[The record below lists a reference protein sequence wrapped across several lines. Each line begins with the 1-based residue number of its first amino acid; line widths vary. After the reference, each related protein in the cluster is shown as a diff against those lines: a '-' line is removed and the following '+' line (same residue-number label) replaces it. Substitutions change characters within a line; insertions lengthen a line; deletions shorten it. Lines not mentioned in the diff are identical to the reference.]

1 MLPDEGRMP
10 EHEDARDATQNVYRL
25 SGPRIDD
32 YPRCLTERLGLW
44 EQQRPEQIFLAQRGE
59 DRRGWLS
66 LTYAQALP
74 LVRRLA
80 QALLDQGLTPE
91 RPLMVLSGND
101 LHHAL
106 LACAAMHVGIPYVP
120 VSPSYSLLSS
130 DFAKLR
136 HVRDLVTPGMI
147 FVDDEARFATA
158 LAAIADEAVIVSSR
172 PAGRAL
178 AFDALAETPVVG
190 DGVERAH
197 ARVTPDTIAKLL
209 FTSGSTG
216 MPKAVIN
223 TQRMLCSNQ
232 EMLLLRLPF
241 LRDNVPVLVDWL
253 PWHHTF
259 GGNTILG
266 MTLHNGGSLYIDDG
280 NPTPEGVQ
288 RTVENLLEV
297 SPTFYCNVPKGF
309 EVLVDHLNG
318 NERLRRAF
326 FKQLKMMHFGGA
338 VLPTH
343 VGDAL
348 DALSRCEKGEATP
361 MLTGLGSTE
370 ACLAFCTDQ
379 PERVAGLIGAP
390 VPGLDVKLVRAGN
403 KWEARLKGLNI
414 TPGYW
419 RDPERTAEAFDE
431 EGYLCTG
438 DAMRLIDPDHPDK
451 GLLFDGRLSENF
463 KLLTGT
469 WVNVG
474 TLRLGL
480 IEEFAPVAQDVVLV
494 GEGQDYLT
502 GLVVLNAA
510 GCVQQLGGR
519 AEKPLE
525 ELAHDE
531 ALRAFLAERLAAHRR
546 GKSSS
551 TRVERL
557 LVLDT
562 PLSLDK
568 GEVTDK
574 GSVNQR
580 LVREGYAS
588 RVDALYATPPPA
600 EVITPREDEPPRA

>member
-1 MLPDEGRMP
+1 MSPDEGRMP
-10 EHEDARDATQNVYRL
+10 EHEDARDATENVYRL

-32 YPRCLTERLGLW
+32 YPRCLTERLGIW
-44 EQQRPEQIFLAQRGE
+44 ELQRPEQVFLAQRGK
-59 DRRGWLS
+59 DRRGWRT

-74 LVRRLA
+74 LVRSLA

-101 LHHAL
+101 LNHAL

-120 VSPSYSLLSS
+120 VSPSYSLLSG
-130 DFAKLR
+130 DFIKLR

-147 FVDDEARFATA
+147 FVDDEARFAKA
-158 LAAIADEAVIVSSR
+158 LAAIADEAVIVSSK
-172 PAGRAL
+172 PDERAL
-178 AFDALAETPVVG
+178 AFDALAETPTVG

-223 TQRMLCSNQ
+223 TQRMMCSNQ

-241 LRDNVPVLVDWL
+241 LGEGAPVLVDWL

-266 MTLHNGGSLYIDDG
+266 MTIHNGGSLYIDDG
-280 NPTPEGVQ
+280 SPTPEGVR

-309 EVLVDHLNG
+309 EALVDHLQG
-318 NERLRRAF
+318 NDQLRRSF
-326 FKQLKMMHFGGA
+326 FKRLKMMHFGGA

-343 VGDAL
+343 VGEAL
-348 DALSRCEKGEATP
+348 DTLSQRETGTHTP

-370 ACLAFCTDQ
+370 ACLAFSTDQ
-379 PERVAGLIGAP
+379 RERIAGLIGTP
-390 VPGLDVKLVRAGN
+390 VPGMEVKLVQAGN

-419 RDPERTAEAFDE
+419 RDPMRTAEAFDE

-438 DAMRLIDPDHPDK
+438 DAMRLIDPRCPDK

-463 KLLTGT
+463 KLMTGT

-474 TLRLGL
+474 SLRLQL
-480 IEEFAPVAQDVVLV
+480 IEELAPVAQDVVLV
-494 GEGQDYLT
+494 GEGRDCLT
-502 GLVVLNAA
+502 GLLVLNAA
-510 GCVQQLGGR
+510 GCVQQLGDR

-531 ALRAFLAERLAAHRR
+531 ALRALLAERLAAHRR

-551 TRVERL
+551 MRVERL

-568 GEVTDK
+568 GGVTDK

-580 LVREGYAS
+580 LVRESYPHL
-588 RVDALYATPPPA
+588 VEALYTAPPPA
-600 EVITPREDEPPRA
+600 EVIMPGEEGPSRA